1 MHKAYLSYY
10 NSFTQC
16 FQVHVEIRYT
26 SLKEGGVCA
35 APLTRRMGS
44 ERRPATASRW
54 LVLGGWWLQD
64 LILLRRGLHSR
75 PVTAFITR
83 RLFSSM
89 HVKRTCIGCT
99 IDWFPFTC
107 AAVPFTCAA
116 VPFTCAAV
124 PLTCAAVPFTRA
136 PRCPSRGTCTRLY
149 KVHSSQLRNPAQFRT
164 LSVKHRSRLLPLH
177 LP

>member
-107 AAVPFTCAA
+107 AAVPFT
-116 VPFTCAAV
+116 
-124 PLTCAAVPFTRA
+124 RA

>member
-1 MHKAYLSYY
+1 MFPGACRNTIYKLERGGRVRGPVDPTDGVGAASGDGV
-10 NSFTQC
+10 
-16 FQVHVEIRYT
+16 QVA
-26 SLKEGGVCA
+26 GV
-35 APLTRRMGS
+35 
-44 ERRPATASRW
+44 RW
-54 LVLGGWWLQD
+54 LVAA
-64 LILLRRGLHSR
+64 GLDTSAEGFTFPPCHR
-75 PVTAFITR
+75 IYHT

>member
-1 MHKAYLSYY
+1 MFPGACRNTIYKLERGGRVRGPVDPTDGVGAASGDGV
-10 NSFTQC
+10 
-16 FQVHVEIRYT
+16 QVA
-26 SLKEGGVCA
+26 GV
-35 APLTRRMGS
+35 
-44 ERRPATASRW
+44 RW
-54 LVLGGWWLQD
+54 LVAA
-64 LILLRRGLHSR
+64 GLDTSAEGFTFPPCHR
-75 PVTAFITR
+75 IYHT

-99 IDWFPFTC
+99 IDWFPF
-107 AAVPFTCAA
+107 
-116 VPFTCAAV
+116 
-124 PLTCAAVPFTRA
+124 TCAAVPFTRA